1 MALSFILSLLLGS
14 FSLAVASRNTT
25 AGCAIIRPP
34 RDGGIRYRGLTQEQ
48 IRSVQVLP
56 VDYEIEYICRGNRV
70 IVGPKVRKCLPDG
83 TWTDLNQRSKCLLPC
98 ARVWTSLENGR
109 VTVHPPG
116 PAVEGTIL
124 HYSCLEGFILVGRN
138 STKCTK
144 LGKWDSPKP
153 VCHYDRHYTGKNVF
167 VFLCM
172 IRPLPVQHIQ

>member
-1 MALSFILSLLLGS
+1 MRHCSE
-14 FSLAVASRNTT
+14 T
-25 AGCAIIRPP
+25 AKFTHHLCSQMGERVRLQRRGCAIIRPP

-56 VDYEIEYICRGNRV
+56 VDYEIEYICRGSRV

-98 ARVWTSLENGR
+98 PRVWTSLENGR

-116 PAVEGTIL
+116 PSVEGTIL

-138 STKCTK
+138 STQCTK

-153 VCHYDRHYTGKNVF
+153 VCHCEY
-167 VFLCM
+167 
-172 IRPLPVQHIQ
+172 